1 MARLPQVMKFIDNAL
16 DLTYIEKK
24 LAGVE
29 ISRSELLEIVE
40 SMKNSHNNIKVT
52 LNIGQNGNIEPEI
65 LLKGDSA
72 INFLINQKKE
82 G

>member
-1 MARLPQVMKFIDNAL
+1 MARLPTVMKFIDNAL